1 MPHLVVPQVACDEP
15 WQPEPTHE
23 VVLIASSV
31 LPERVQRTPQRRNA
45 GHVALREPRRKTVEE
60 EVGRSWRLS
69 SRRGAPSGRGHLTRA
84 DAAIEAA
91 GEDRGSERFQVR
103 LARQSG
109 VEWLELLGCI
119 EKQGRSVAAAPER
132 EHDLGAQASEPR
144 ALKLVQ
150 RAPLRSRQEL
160 LRGLRRT
167 GLELRLR
174 CGERPATASGRIRG
188 QLGCS
193 LEERGRCGDAAA
205 RLRAPGRALQ
215 LVGQGLVE
223 TRSRV
228 RAMPRAPI
236 GIGLGIGRLG
246 EREVHLT
253 AVRNGC
259 RLVDRRAHQRVTEP
273 HKGTE
278 VDQPG
283 GLGGS
288 CGVRSEPEPVGRAPQ
303 QGRVAHRLG
312 RGRQQQSPGVVRKR
326 LEPAQEALLDP
337 VRKRRDVGKSE
348 SACELCRRQC
358 PRQLEQGE
366 RVTVRL
372 GDDAVEHRLVQA
384 SGPRRVQERAGVARA
399 EPSQQELGQP
409 VQLPRLAGLAHRE
422 HQADR
427 LRQEAACDE
436 RDRQR

>member
-1 MPHLVVPQVACDEP
+1 MSAPDSRPSRTARV
-15 WQPEPTHE
+15 
-23 VVLIASSV
+23 ASSCHISSSHRS
-31 LPERVQRTPQRRNA
+31 PATSHGSQNQRMKSSSSPPASCPNAFERTPQRRNA
-45 GHVALREPRRKTVEE
+45 GHVALREPRRQTVEE

-132 EHDLGAQASEPR
+132 EHDLGAQASELR

-160 LRGLRRT
+160 LRGLRRA

-188 QLGCS
+188 QLCCS

-215 LVGQGLVE
+215 LVRQGLVE

-246 EREVHLT
+246 QREVHLT

-273 HKGTE
+273 HEGAE

-283 GLGGS
+283 GLGGLLRRPLRARARRPRATARS
-288 CGVRSEPEPVGRAPQ
+288 CRPPARPRPSAAVAGCRPEA
-303 QGRVAHRLG
+303 
-312 RGRQQQSPGVVRKR
+312 
-326 LEPAQEALLDP
+326 
-337 VRKRRDVGKSE
+337 
-348 SACELCRRQC
+348 
-358 PRQLEQGE
+358 
-366 RVTVRL
+366 T
-372 GDDAVEHRLVQA
+372 
-384 SGPRRVQERAGVARA
+384 RAGAGSSAR
-399 EPSQQELGQP
+399 SGS
-409 VQLPRLAGLAHRE
+409 RE
-422 HQADR
+422 A
-427 LRQEAACDE
+427 
-436 RDRQR
+436 